1 MNDKERFHAVMN
13 FEPCDRTLYW
23 EQGFWGGTVQR
34 WYKEG
39 MAKRHGVIGLPAY
52 GDTVR
57 GPATPIAIGDRIC
70 HDVGQGSGLDIP
82 SLRVPVNLYLC
93 PAFKEETLEDQGDQM
108 TIRDDLGI
116 VKQMPKSRDSIPH
129 FLSWPVQTRE
139 DFEMLAEERL
149 DPDTPERFPVD
160 WEAQVESLNTYDG
173 VVAIGGYPCGFF
185 GAPRFLMGEVE
196 LLMAFLQRPDL
207 VRVIVDRLADLW
219 ATLYDRILSRLKVDC
234 IHIWEDMSFKNGPL
248 ISPSLFEEFLV
259 PAYRKVTDV
268 ARSHGVN
275 TVLVDTDGDCRE
287 LIPLFL
293 EGGVSGLYPF
303 EVQAGMDV
311 KEIRE
316 AFPTLQILGG
326 VDKREIAGGPERI
339 DAELEKRI
347 PGMVE
352 RGGFIPMADHQV
364 PPDVSW
370 ENYLYYRKRIV
381 EMTG

>member
-1 MNDKERFHAVMN
+1 
-13 FEPCDRTLYW
+13 
-23 EQGFWGGTVQR
+23 
-34 WYKEG
+34 
-39 MAKRHGVIGLPAY
+39 
-52 GDTVR
+52 
-57 GPATPIAIGDRIC
+57 
-70 HDVGQGSGLDIP
+70 
-82 SLRVPVNLYLC
+82 
-93 PAFKEETLEDQGDQM
+93 
-108 TIRDDLGI
+108 
-116 VKQMPKSRDSIPH
+116 
-129 FLSWPVQTRE
+129 
-139 DFEMLAEERL
+139 
-149 DPDTPERFPVD
+149 
-160 WEAQVESLNTYDG
+160 
-173 VVAIGGYPCGFF
+173 
-185 GAPRFLMGEVE
+185 
-196 LLMAFLQRPDL
+196 
-207 VRVIVDRLADLW
+207 
-219 ATLYDRILSRLKVDC
+219 
-234 IHIWEDMSFKNGPL
+234 
-248 ISPSLFEEFLV
+248 
-259 PAYRKVTDV
+259 TDV